1 MITGIEIL
9 RLSQLSIVDTLQL
22 SAKEMGETTTKNAE
36 YTSSITDSMAVQAEK
51 SALVVKHTNELQCLI
66 ENIAMQSESGAQQ
79 SDVATEEVLKSYQNV
94 TQNIARHN
102 ELDERLR
109 LAVEVIHRLQQRALQ
124 ITKAMT
130 FIEEVAQ
137 QTNLLALNAAI
148 ESARAGEHGRGF
160 AVVSDEVRTLAER
173 TSKTV
178 DEIHRVVDAL
188 NLDVEKAVCEIESC
202 SSEMNISMESATSTS
217 ESVTKVKIC
226 LEQTNRIA
234 QSISTATIKQR
245 QLADYIVEQLAMV
258 EKHSQNNHKKV
269 KNLAQLGTQ
278 LKLTSEKQNNIVT
291 QFFICNEN

>member
-1 MITGIEIL
+1 MANKQLTFAVDEKLTGEFAQLAEHLEIL

-36 YTSSITDSMAVQAEK
+36 YTSAITDSMAVQAET

-66 ENIAMQSESGAQQ
+66 ENIAVQSESGAQQ

-94 TQNIARHN
+94 SQNIVRHN

-109 LAVEVIHRLQQRALQ
+109 LAVEVIHRLQQRAMQ

-160 AVVSDEVRTLAER
+160 AVVSDEVRNLAER
-173 TSKTV
+173 TSKPW
-178 DEIHRVVDAL
+178 
-188 NLDVEKAVCEIESC
+188 
-202 SSEMNISMESATSTS
+202 
-217 ESVTKVKIC
+217 TK
-226 LEQTNRIA
+226 
-234 QSISTATIKQR
+234 STA
-245 QLADYIVEQLAMV
+245 L
-258 EKHSQNNHKKV
+258 
-269 KNLAQLGTQ
+269 
-278 LKLTSEKQNNIVT
+278 LTR
-291 QFFICNEN
+291 